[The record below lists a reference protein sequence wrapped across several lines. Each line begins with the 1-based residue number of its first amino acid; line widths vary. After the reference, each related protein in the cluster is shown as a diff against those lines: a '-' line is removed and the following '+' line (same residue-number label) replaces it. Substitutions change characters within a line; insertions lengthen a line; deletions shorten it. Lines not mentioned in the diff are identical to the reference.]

1 MIDVPDF
8 AKDQFPDGYEILWA
22 ERRAVFEIVYELAE
36 SLYLLWTILSITV
49 WISWWFEYSH
59 PYYWLG
65 VLFFSILAMRKG
77 FEEYKRWQYEIHVIV
92 VAQGIGYYYKFSGW
106 LDRNPAHETIT
117 AVSPGIVGPKQ
128 TLFERLWG
136 WSTGEQMARISLSGA
151 SGLHLNARRIHPS
164 IDKAIQNVRGGRKG
178 PELPEPSANLAD
190 AKTIGQLIDMKKL
203 DPDLGLPAIETLVK
217 EGVWGRL

>member
-36 SLYLLWTILSITV
+36 SLYLVWMVLSIAV
-49 WISWWFEYSH
+49 WIWWWFDYSH
-59 PYYWLG
+59 PYYWAG
-65 VLFFSILAMRKG
+65 VTFFTILAMRKG
-77 FEEYKRWQYEIHVIV
+77 FEEYKRWQHEIHCII

-117 AVSPGIVGPKQ
+117 AVSPGVAGPKQ

-151 SGLHLNARRIHPS
+151 SGMHLNARRIHPS
-164 IDKAIQNVRGGRKG
+164 IDKAIQNVRGGKKG
-178 PELPEPSANLAD
+178 NMLPESSANLRD
-190 AKTIGQLIDMKKL
+190 ASLIGQLLDMKKL
-203 DPDLGLPAIETLVK
+203 DKELGLQAIATLVQ
-217 EGVWGRL
+217 EAVWGRL